1 MKRTITIDDLTA
13 RACYCTHEELWE
25 DRPINSVTAGMIDEF
40 VKRCPRA
47 L

>member
-1 MKRTITIDDLTA
+1 MKRTITIDDLIA
-13 RACYCTHEELWE
+13 RACYCTHEDLWE
-25 DRPINSVTAGMIDEF
+25 DEPINSDTASAIDEF